1 MNKDTI
7 TMIAKVTNES
17 YTNGISKGRLEAYN
31 QIIAYLDGHFTSYR
45 SFSLSFLTLLIFNNI
60 FIINIR
66 SKYFY
71 IHNIHI

>member
-31 QIIAYLDGHFTSYR
+31 QIIAYLDGHFEGKITAA
-45 SFSLSFLTLLIFNNI
+45 
-60 FIINIR
+60 IR
-66 SKYFY
+66 NVKHQVNEW
-71 IHNIHI
+71 IENEKTN